1 MADQGV
7 HSAECGF
14 VDDVNPGKY
23 RVPNELFSQKLII
36 QCSKR

>member
-14 VDDVNPGKY
+14 VDDVIPA
-23 RVPNELFSQKLII
+23 KLSDFTSID
-36 QCSKR
+36 CSES

>member
-14 VDDVNPGKY
+14 VDDVNPGKL
-23 RVPNELFSQKLII
+23 PDFTSID
-36 QCSKR
+36 CSES